1 MTPSG
6 SAPRP
11 SVACAALAV
20 LIGPVVLAG
29 LPIDALRVVI
39 GTLLLLFG
47 LEWLRKAILRLAG
60 RRSRSSSEQE
70 YEEVREELAHAPLPP
85 EGAPDWAARLVAFK
99 GVLLEGVE
107 VVVIVSALAARP
119 SGPAPALVGA
129 GVAGLAVLAAGA
141 RLHRPLRRIPET
153 ELKYG
158 VGILLTSFGTF
169 FAAEGLGVE
178 WPGGDVALLY
188 LVALVAGISRL
199 QIRSLA
205 HAGARG
211 GRRELPACGA
221 RARAGGDVD
230 RSCGRGPHRVRRRPA
245 RRRVRRMVDRPR
257 GLRPAGRGDGHGHLE
272 RRPGRIAASLSRYP
286 IRPRRKPSATAAARS
301 RTPSR

>member
-1 MTPSG
+1 MGFILTALG
-6 SAPRP
+6 AA
-11 SVACAALAV
+11 VAVAVELLEAMAIVLAV
-20 LIGPVVLAG
+20 GVSRRWRDALWGAAAATLVCAVLAGLIGPVVLAG

-47 LEWLRKAILRLAG
+47 LEWLRKAVLRLAG
-60 RRSRSSSEQE
+60 RRSRSSSERE
-70 YEEVREELAHAPLPP
+70 YEEVREELAESPLPP
-85 EGAPDWAARLVAFK
+85 EGTPDWAGRLVAFK

-129 GVAGLAVLAAGA
+129 AAACLAVLAAGA

-188 LVALVAGISRL
+188 LLALVAAVSRL
-199 QIRSLA
+199 QIRNLA
-205 HAGARG
+205 TPAPAGA
-211 GRRELPACGA
+211 
-221 RARAGGDVD
+221 
-230 RSCGRGPHRVRRRPA
+230 
-245 RRRVRRMVDRPR
+245 
-257 GLRPAGRGDGHGHLE
+257 
-272 RRPGRIAASLSRYP
+272 
-286 IRPRRKPSATAAARS
+286 T
-301 RTPSR
+301 